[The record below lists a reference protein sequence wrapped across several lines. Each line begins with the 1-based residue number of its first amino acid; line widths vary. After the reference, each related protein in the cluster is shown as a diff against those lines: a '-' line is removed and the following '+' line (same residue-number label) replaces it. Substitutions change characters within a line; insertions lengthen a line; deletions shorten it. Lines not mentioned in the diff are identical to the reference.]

1 MQNFTKLI
9 VDLDLKLRP
18 DLSFDIVKRQFEI
31 GKKSA
36 VMYFI
41 DGYIKDEI
49 YEKIYEFFFKITA
62 DEIEEIKNMER
73 FSEVKTP
80 YLEVE
85 VTRNVNTACNAVLSG
100 PAALV
105 IDGVDGILLLDTRTY
120 PVRSI
125 KEPDKD
131 KSLRGSRDGFV
142 ETLIFNTALLRRR
155 VRDERLRYECVTVG
169 KISKVDI
176 AVAYIDGVAD
186 KKVLDKI
193 KKALNSIE
201 IDGISM
207 TQQAVSESLIKTSFF
222 NPFPRFK
229 FTERPDYASAALLD
243 GKIILLMD
251 NSPSVMILPT
261 SFFDFFKE
269 TNDYYFPPLIGS
281 YIRILR
287 LAVSLLTVLLIPMYF
302 LILKHPDVI
311 PQCLNF
317 LIPDGSAGI
326 SIFLQFIL
334 LELLID
340 GLKLA
345 SLNTPDTLSNALGI
359 IGGLLLS
366 ELAISAG
373 WFNIQTVLIMSFVAI
388 STYTQPSFEMGYA
401 MKFQRM
407 VLLVLSEIFGFCG
420 LIFGIIF
427 FVILAFSSK
436 TVTGNN
442 YLYPVVPIDLKKLKE
457 MFFRSSLYKRR

>member
-1 MQNFTKLI
+1 
-9 VDLDLKLRP
+9 
-18 DLSFDIVKRQFEI
+18 
-31 GKKSA
+31 
-36 VMYFI
+36 
-41 DGYIKDEI
+41 
-49 YEKIYEFFFKITA
+49 
-62 DEIEEIKNMER
+62 
-73 FSEVKTP
+73 
-80 YLEVE
+80 
-85 VTRNVNTACNAVLSG
+85 
-100 PAALV
+100 
-105 IDGVDGILLLDTRTY
+105 
-120 PVRSI
+120 
-125 KEPDKD
+125 
-131 KSLRGSRDGFV
+131 
-142 ETLIFNTALLRRR
+142 
-155 VRDERLRYECVTVG
+155 
-169 KISKVDI
+169 
-176 AVAYIDGVAD
+176 
-186 KKVLDKI
+186 
-193 KKALNSIE
+193 
-201 IDGISM
+201 
-207 TQQAVSESLIKTSFF
+207 
-222 NPFPRFK
+222 
-229 FTERPDYASAALLD
+229 
-243 GKIILLMD
+243 
-251 NSPSVMILPT
+251 MILPT

-287 LAVSLLTVLLIPMYF
+287 LAVSLLTVLLIPIYF
-302 LILKHPDVI
+302 LILKYPDVM

-373 WFNIQTVLIMSFVAI
+373 WFNTQTVLIMSFVAI

-407 VLLVLSEIFGFCG
+407 VLLVLSEVLGCFG

-436 TVTGNN
+436 TLTGNN
-442 YLYPVVPIDLKKLKE
+442 YLYPLVPFDLKKLKE